1 MDFGIVLA
9 LVVFIL
15 VIALGIPLGWGFLG
29 STIAGLWGLEEPL
42 SFIAG
47 TFYHSINNYVL
58 MGIAFFIFAGALIAQ
73 AGLAERIVR
82 FSYALVGKV
91 HGGLIIVAI
100 VASVIMGAL
109 TGSSLPV
116 ISALIP
122 LLVPQLEKYGYSR
135 TYTTAVL
142 CSCSFLGYLIPPSVP
157 AMIYCLIAQQSVA
170 AMFLGTVFPGL
181 LLAFGYGVVN
191 YFICG
196 KYIDESKAP
205 PALEPA
211 LRRKELAVATWTAL
225 PALGAPGVI
234 LAGIYGGFF
243 TPNEAGA
250 VGVVYSII
258 VGFLVYRDLT
268 MKRLWAAIFSSIMTV
283 GMINLMIATGTVF
296 TRLLIREG
304 VAQTVAAGIL
314 GMFDSRVMILLSMN
328 VFLLI
333 LGMFIDGT
341 PILIL
346 AVPLILPLIK
356 QLDMNLIQLGAIVI
370 VNVGLGVVTPP
381 FAISMFVGSRL
392 AGVKYVDLVR
402 PMMIFLFLVG
412 IPVLLATTFIPALS
426 CWLPTVLLGI
436 DMVGPW

>member
-1 MDFGIVLA
+1 MSFGIVISLI
-9 LVVFIL
+9 VFVL

-29 STIAGLWGLEEPL
+29 STIVGLWGLEESL
-42 SFIAG
+42 SFTAG
-47 TFYHSINNYVL
+47 TFYHAINNYVL
-58 MGIAFFIFAGALIAQ
+58 MGIAFFIFAGSLIAQ
-73 AGLAERIVR
+73 AGLADRIVR

-91 HGGLIIVAI
+91 RGGLIIVGI

-122 LLVPQLEKYGYSR
+122 LLVPQLERYGYNR
-135 TYTTAVL
+135 VYTTSVL

-170 AMFLGTVFPGL
+170 ALFLSTVIPGL

-191 YFICG
+191 YFICD

-205 PALEPA
+205 PALEPH
-211 LRRKELAVATWTAL
+211 LRRKELFASTWAAI
-225 PALGAPGVI
+225 PALGCPAVI
-234 LAGIYGGFF
+234 LVGIYGGFF

-258 VGFLVYRDLT
+258 VGFLVYGDLT
-268 MKRLWAAIFSSIMTV
+268 MKRFWAAILGSIMTV
-283 GMINLMIATGTVF
+283 GMIDLMMATGTVF
-296 TRLLIREG
+296 TRLMIREG
-304 VAQTVAAGIL
+304 VAQTVASGIL
-314 GMFDSRVMILLSMN
+314 GIFDSKVMILLAMN
-328 VFLLI
+328 AFLLL

-346 AVPLILPLIK
+346 AVPMILPLIK
-356 QLDMNLIQLGAIVI
+356 QIDVNLVQLGAIII

-381 FAISMFVGSRL
+381 FAISMFVGAKL
-392 AGVKYVDLVR
+392 ADVKYVQLIK
-402 PMMIFLFLVG
+402 PMMVFLFLVG
-412 IPVLLATTFIPALS
+412 IPILLLTTFIPALS

-436 DMVGPW
+436 ETVGPW

>member
-1 MDFGIVLA
+1 MSFGIVISLI
-9 LVVFIL
+9 VFVL

-29 STIAGLWGLEEPL
+29 STIVGLWGLEESL
-42 SFIAG
+42 SFTAG
-47 TFYHSINNYVL
+47 TFYHAINNYVL
-58 MGIAFFIFAGALIAQ
+58 MGIAFFIFAGSLIAQ
-73 AGLAERIVR
+73 AGLADRIVR

-91 HGGLIIVAI
+91 RGGLIIVGI

-122 LLVPQLEKYGYSR
+122 LLVPQLERYGYNR
-135 TYTTAVL
+135 VYTTSVL

-170 AMFLGTVFPGL
+170 ALFLSTVIPGL

-191 YFICG
+191 YFICD

-205 PALEPA
+205 PALEPH
-211 LRRKELAVATWTAL
+211 LRRKELFASTWAAI
-225 PALGAPGVI
+225 PALGCPAVI
-234 LAGIYGGFF
+234 LVGIYGGFF

-250 VGVVYSII
+250 IGVVYSII
-258 VGFLVYRDLT
+258 VGFLVYGDLT
-268 MKRLWAAIFSSIMTV
+268 MKRFWAAIMGSIMTV
-283 GMINLMIATGTVF
+283 GMIDLMMATGTVF
-296 TRLLIREG
+296 TRLMIREG
-304 VAQTVAAGIL
+304 VAQTVASGIL
-314 GMFDSRVMILLSMN
+314 GIFDSKVMILLAMN
-328 VFLLI
+328 AFLLL

-346 AVPLILPLIK
+346 AVPMILPLIK
-356 QLDMNLIQLGAIVI
+356 QIDVNLVQLGAIII

-381 FAISMFVGSRL
+381 FAISMFVGAKL
-392 AGVKYVDLVR
+392 ADVKYVQLIK
-402 PMMIFLFLVG
+402 PMMVFLFLVG
-412 IPVLLATTFIPALS
+412 IPILLLTTFIPALS

-436 DMVGPW
+436 ETVGPW

>member
-9 LVVFIL
+9 LVVFVL
-15 VIALGIPLGWGFLG
+15 VIAVGIPLGWGFLG
-29 STIAGLWGLEEPL
+29 STIMGLWGLDESL
-42 SFIAG
+42 GFIAG

-73 AGLAERIVR
+73 AGLADRIVR
-82 FSYALVGKV
+82 FSYALVGKMR
-91 HGGLIIVAI
+91 GGLIVVGI

-122 LLVPQLEKYGYSR
+122 LLVPQLERYGYNR
-135 TYTTAVL
+135 VYTTSVL

-170 AMFLGTVFPGL
+170 ALFLSTVFPGL
-181 LLAFGYGVVN
+181 ILAFGYAVVN

-205 PALEPA
+205 PALEPVQ
-211 LRRKELAVATWTAL
+211 RRKERLAATWAAI

-234 LAGIYGGFF
+234 LVGIYGGFF

-250 VGVVYSII
+250 VGVVYSIL
-258 VGFLVYRDLT
+258 VGFFVYRDLT
-268 MKRLWAAIFSSIMTV
+268 MKRLWAAIFGSIMTV
-283 GMINLMIATGTVF
+283 GMIDLMIATGTVF

-304 VAQTVAAGIL
+304 VAQTVASGIL
-314 GMFDSRVMILLSMN
+314 GLFQNKVLVLLAMN
-328 VFLLI
+328 AFLLI

-346 AVPLILPLIK
+346 AVPMILPLIK
-356 QLDMNLIQLGAIVI
+356 QLDVNLVQLGAIVI

-381 FAISMFVGSRL
+381 FAISMFVGSKL
-392 AGVKYVDLVR
+392 ADVKYVELIK

-412 IPVLLATTFIPALS
+412 IPVLLLTTFVPAIS

-436 DMVGPW
+436 DTVGPW

>member
-9 LVVFIL
+9 LVVFVL
-15 VIALGIPLGWGFLG
+15 VIAVGIPLGWGFLG
-29 STIAGLWGLEEPL
+29 STIMGLWGLDESL
-42 SFIAG
+42 GFIAG

-73 AGLAERIVR
+73 AGLADRIVR
-82 FSYALVGKV
+82 FSYALVGKMR
-91 HGGLIIVAI
+91 GGLIVVGI

-122 LLVPQLEKYGYSR
+122 LLVPQLERYGYNR
-135 TYTTAVL
+135 VYTTSVL

-170 AMFLGTVFPGL
+170 ALFLSTVFPGL
-181 LLAFGYGVVN
+181 ILAFGYAVVN

-211 LRRKELAVATWTAL
+211 QRRKERLAATWAAI

-234 LAGIYGGFF
+234 LVGIYGGFF

-250 VGVVYSII
+250 VGVVYSIL
-258 VGFLVYRDLT
+258 VGFFVYRDLT
-268 MKRLWAAIFSSIMTV
+268 MKRLWAAIFGSIMTV
-283 GMINLMIATGTVF
+283 GMIDLMIATGTVF

-304 VAQTVAAGIL
+304 VAQTVASGIL
-314 GMFDSRVMILLSMN
+314 GLFQNKVLVLLAMN
-328 VFLLI
+328 AFLLI

-346 AVPLILPLIK
+346 AVPMILPLIK
-356 QLDMNLIQLGAIVI
+356 QLDVNLVQLGAIVI

-381 FAISMFVGSRL
+381 FAISMFVGSKL
-392 AGVKYVDLVR
+392 ADVKYVELIK

-412 IPVLLATTFIPALS
+412 IPVLLLTTFVPAIS

-436 DMVGPW
+436 DTVGPW